1 MPETRLKQA
10 FQLFRH
16 MSKPRCRTFL
26 RRGFVLY
33 TGVFVKQPNSDN
45 VSYEKIGDEVRS
57 PADSAPFE
65 VSSSWEWRRMGDLFS
80 NMSEPAYKKDAHI
93 SYNQG
98 GQNGKGLRGG
108 NIGEEPFF
116 FEGDGAFISG
126 DLVKPELC
134 LRKNYMIAPAVSS
147 PDRIGKNALIYRD
160 YSDVFTACSSSSFA
174 ESRNPFTSRFFRFP
188 CSRLLSSFTVPIQR
202 MEYLAGCSSH
212 SFRIFIASQAAWH
225 ARSSPV
231 LSVAHSPVIRL
242 VITARME
249 ALRISCR

>member
-1 MPETRLKQA
+1 MGFFIPEIRLKQA
-10 FQLFRH
+10 FQPFRH
-16 MSKPRCRTFL
+16 MSKPRCRAIL

-45 VSYEKIGDEVRS
+45 ASYEKIGDEVRS
-57 PADSAPFE
+57 PAVSAPFE
-65 VSSSWEWRRMGDLFS
+65 VSSSWEWRRVGDLFS
-80 NMSEPAYKKDAHI
+80 NMSEPAYKKAR
-93 SYNQG
+93 
-98 GQNGKGLRGG
+98 GQRGG

-116 FEGDGAFISG
+116 FKSDDVFISG
-126 DLVKPELC
+126 DLVKPELY

-147 PDRIGKNALIYRD
+147 PDRIGKNALIDRD

-174 ESRNPFTSRFFRFP
+174 ESRNPFTSRLFRFP
-188 CSRLLSSFTVPIQR
+188 CLRLLSTFTVPFQR

-212 SFRIFIASQAAWH
+212 SFRIFIASQAARH

>member
-1 MPETRLKQA
+1 MKCGRRR
-10 FQLFRH
+10 FQPLLRCLHPGNGAVWVIYSQIYQSRH
-16 MSKPRCRTFL
+16 TKRTL
-26 RRGFVLY
+26 
-33 TGVFVKQPNSDN
+33 TS
-45 VSYEKIGDEVRS
+45 
-57 PADSAPFE
+57 
-65 VSSSWEWRRMGDLFS
+65 
-80 NMSEPAYKKDAHI
+80 HI
-93 SYNQG
+93 IKAN
-98 GQNGKGLRGG
+98 KMARGLRGG

-116 FEGDGAFISG
+116 FKSDGVFISG

-147 PDRIGKNALIYRD
+147 PDRIGKNALIGRD

-174 ESRNPFTSRFFRFP
+174 ESRNPFTSRLFRFP
-188 CSRLLSSFTVPIQR
+188 CSRLLSSFTVPFQR

-212 SFRIFIASQAAWH
+212 SFRIFIASQAARH

-242 VITARME
+242 VITDSME

>member
-1 MPETRLKQA
+1 MAR
-10 FQLFRH
+10 
-16 MSKPRCRTFL
+16 
-26 RRGFVLY
+26 V
-33 TGVFVKQPNSDN
+33 
-45 VSYEKIGDEVRS
+45 
-57 PADSAPFE
+57 
-65 VSSSWEWRRMGDLFS
+65 
-80 NMSEPAYKKDAHI
+80 
-93 SYNQG
+93 
-98 GQNGKGLRGG
+98 LRGG

-126 DLVKPELC
+126 DLVKPDLC

-147 PDRIGKNALIYRD
+147 PDRIGKNALIDRD
-160 YSDVFTACSSSSFA
+160 YSDVFTTCSSSSFA

-188 CSRLLSSFTVPIQR
+188 CSRLLSSFTVPFQR

-212 SFRIFIASQAAWH
+212 SFKIFIASQAARH